1 MDDEH
6 LGDDVIELVLG
17 TADGDR
23 RARLAAHVLRCA
35 ACRREYDE
43 LAATVQDLLPAG
55 PAVQPPLGFDER
67 VLDRLAA
74 DGADDS
80 NDSNGVG
87 VSGAGWRRWRWI
99 AAAAA
104 VVVALLVPLGVWL
117 ASRSESAPAAG
128 VVATL
133 HRTKDGTS
141 VGTVSVSEV
150 GGKAVMVVAI
160 TDAPPDVSYYCRIA
174 FADGTTV
181 DSESWPAGN
190 GAWIVPLAGQP
201 HDVTSVA
208 LLPHGTEKVWSEAT
222 LT

>member
-6 LGDDVIELVLG
+6 VGDDVIELVLG
-17 TADGDR
+17 SVDGDR

-35 ACRREYDE
+35 ACRREYDG

-67 VLDRLAA
+67 VLARLAA
-74 DGADDS
+74 DQANGGA
-80 NDSNGVG
+80 VG
-87 VSGAGWRRWRWI
+87 GAGRRRWPWI

-117 ASRSESAPAAG
+117 ASRSEPAPSAG

-133 HRTKDGTS
+133 HRTKDGAP
-141 VGTVSVSEV
+141 VGSVSVSEV
-150 GGKAVMVVAI
+150 GGRAMMVVAI

-174 FADGTTV
+174 FADGTTF
-181 DSESWPAGN
+181 DSQAWPAGN
-190 GAWIVPLAGQP
+190 GAWIVPLTGHP
-201 HDVTSVA
+201 TEVTSVA
-208 LLPHGTEKVWSEAT
+208 VLPHGTEKVWSAAR